1 MQLSRRQL
9 IRFRGAI
16 RPILDRLLVV
26 IISALMVLG
35 ARGGSIATANEPA
48 ADDAAD
54 FQPGDISIGEP
65 IALPFSERVP
75 QAASKGAVAPAEP
88 SPLPRSPRFAPQP
101 VKPPPETV
109 AGAGDQAA
117 DAATEQPLPG
127 SGWLGFAVI
136 ESDVAGR
143 WEVDTVAAEGP
154 AAAAGIRPGDEI
166 RAIDGLPL
174 QSSDDVS
181 QAMTA
186 VAPGQD
192 VRLAIARGEQVADL
206 TITATAR
213 PRIASAWSAAAALP
227 DRDDTVA
234 MAESPGTASVPAPPA
249 AVAAPAAVP
258 APPPGV
264 AAAAAATLP
273 PPAMAT
279 PSQTA
284 APPGRPS
291 ADAGHAASSPRPPTS
306 FSRPPAFPPAHRRSP
321 RTGPAGADS
330 ADRGRTAL
338 GVRTLPV
345 DRSIQS
351 RFNLPEPRGAYVIG
365 VVSDL
370 PAARAGVPPG
380 SIIVS
385 IDDSPVASPAELTRL
400 VTSGPVGRP
409 VPLEYVLPGGGSQRA
424 EVVLQTLERP
434 LEEALV
440 GRPGPAPSAVPALEQ
455 QPRPTAPTTAR
466 RPVTSFDAG
475 AVSAMQDEIRWL
487 RERLDQLEHRLESQA
502 R

>member
-1 MQLSRRQL
+1 MQLPTSHLSR
-9 IRFRGAI
+9 FCGAI
-16 RPILDRLLVV
+16 RSTRNRLLVV
-26 IISALMVLG
+26 
-35 ARGGSIATANEPA
+35 ATAVLIVPAAGGGLLAAADEPA
-48 ADDAAD
+48 ADDATD
-54 FQPGDISIGEP
+54 FEPGDISIGEP

-75 QAASKGAVAPAEP
+75 QAASAAAPASAEP
-88 SPLPRSPRFAPQP
+88 SPMPRSPRFAPQP
-101 VKPPPETV
+101 VRPLPEPESV
-109 AGAGDQAA
+109 AGDRA
-117 DAATEQPLPG
+117 DEATTEQPLPG

-143 WEVDTVAAEGP
+143 WEVDTVAVGGP
-154 AAAAGIRPGDEI
+154 AAAAGIRSGDEI

-174 QSSDDVS
+174 KSSDDVS

-206 TITATAR
+206 TITAAAR
-213 PRIASAWSAAAALP
+213 PRGASAWGAAAALA
-227 DRDDTVA
+227 DRDGPVT
-234 MAESPGTASVPAPPA
+234 MAESPRSASVPAAPA
-249 AVAAPAAVP
+249 AALAAVP

-264 AAAAAATLP
+264 AAPAAVELP
-273 PPAMAT
+273 PPAVAA
-279 PSQTA
+279 PARPA
-284 APPGRPS
+284 APPGRP
-291 ADAGHAASSPRPPTS
+291 AVRAGPAAGSLVPPAP
-306 FSRPPAFPPAHRRSP
+306 FSRPPTASRSP
-321 RTGPAGADS
+321 ETGPASAGS

-345 DRSIQS
+345 DEAIQS

-385 IDDSPVASPAELTRL
+385 LDDSPVASPAELTRL

-409 VPLEYVLPGGGSQRA
+409 VPLEYVLPGGGAQRA

-440 GRPGPAPSAVPALEQ
+440 GRPGPAPTAIPTLEQ
-455 QPRPTAPTTAR
+455 QPRPTTPTTTR

-487 RERLDQLEHRLESQA
+487 RSRLDRLEQRLDGQA